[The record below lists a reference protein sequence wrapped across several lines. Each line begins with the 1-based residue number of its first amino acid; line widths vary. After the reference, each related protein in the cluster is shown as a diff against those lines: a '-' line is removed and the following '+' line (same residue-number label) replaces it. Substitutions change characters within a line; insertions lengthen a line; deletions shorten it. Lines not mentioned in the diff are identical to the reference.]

1 MKERSVEIEK
11 DGIIHVLQ
19 VDEEGNPISGKKKD
33 KVVPEKKK
41 TVWLEWQF
49 YAFLFIY
56 FLLHTAIRYFLLSSS
71 SLMGLLH
78 FFLVE
83 ETYRNIWLEEKT
95 VTIDKIGKTALW
107 LIGGNLILFAI
118 AIIIAL
124 LLDL

>member
-19 VDEEGNPISGKKKD
+19 VDEEGNPITERKKD
-33 KVVPEKKK
+33 KVVLEKKK
-41 TVWLEWQF
+41 SVWLKWQF
-49 YAFLFIY
+49 YVFLFVY
-56 FLLHTAIRYFLLSSS
+56 FLLHTIIRSLLSSS

-83 ETYRNIWLEEKT
+83 ETYRNIWLEDK
-95 VTIDKIGKTALW
+95 VITIDKIGKTALW
-107 LIGGNLILFAI
+107 LIGGNLILFTI

-124 LLDL
+124 ILDF

>member
-19 VDEEGNPISGKKKD
+19 VDEEGNPIAGKKKD
-33 KVVPEKKK
+33 NVVPEKKK

-49 YAFLFIY
+49 YVFLFIY

-83 ETYRNIWLEEKT
+83 ETYRKIWLDSKVIT
-95 VTIDKIGKTALW
+95 MDKIGKTALW

>member
-19 VDEEGNPISGKKKD
+19 VDEEGNPIAGKKKD
-33 KVVPEKKK
+33 NVVPEKKK

-49 YAFLFIY
+49 YVFLFIY

-83 ETYRNIWLEEKT
+83 ETYRNIWLDSKVIT
-95 VTIDKIGKTALW
+95 MDKIGKTALW

>member
-19 VDEEGNPISGKKKD
+19 VDEEGNPIAGKKKD
-33 KVVPEKKK
+33 KVVLEKKK
-41 TVWLEWQF
+41 SVWLEWQF
-49 YAFLFIY
+49 YVFLFVY
-56 FLLHTAIRYFLLSSS
+56 FLLHTIIRYFLLSSS

-83 ETYRNIWLEEKT
+83 ETYRNIWLEDK
-95 VTIDKIGKTALW
+95 VITIDKIGKTALW
-107 LIGGNLILFAI
+107 LIGGNLILFTI

-124 LLDL
+124 ILDF

>member
-19 VDEEGNPISGKKKD
+19 VDEEGNPIAGKKKD
-33 KVVPEKKK
+33 NVVPEKKK

-49 YAFLFIY
+49 YVFLFIY

>member
-19 VDEEGNPISGKKKD
+19 VDEEGNPIIGKKKD
-33 KVVPEKKK
+33 KVVLEKKK
-41 TVWLEWQF
+41 SVWLEWQF
-49 YAFLFIY
+49 YVFLFVY
-56 FLLHTAIRYFLLSSS
+56 FLLHTIIRSLLSSS

-83 ETYRNIWLEEKT
+83 ETYRNIWLEDK
-95 VTIDKIGKTALW
+95 VITIDKIGKTALW
-107 LIGGNLILFAI
+107 LIGGNLILFTI

-124 LLDL
+124 ILDF

>member
-19 VDEEGNPISGKKKD
+19 VDEEGNPIAGKKKD
-33 KVVPEKKK
+33 NVVPEKKK

-49 YAFLFIY
+49 YVFLFIY

-83 ETYRNIWLEEKT
+83 ETYRNIWLDSKVIT
-95 VTIDKIGKTALW
+95 MDKIGKTALW

-124 LLDL
+124 LLDF

>member
-19 VDEEGNPISGKKKD
+19 VDEEGNPIAGKKKD
-33 KVVPEKKK
+33 KVVTEKKK

-49 YAFLFIY
+49 YVFLFIY

-83 ETYRNIWLEEKT
+83 ETYRNIWLDSKVIT
-95 VTIDKIGKTALW
+95 MDKIGKTALW

-124 LLDL
+124 LLDF

>member
-1 MKERSVEIEK
+1 
-11 DGIIHVLQ
+11 
-19 VDEEGNPISGKKKD
+19 
-33 KVVPEKKK
+33 
-41 TVWLEWQF
+41 
-49 YAFLFIY
+49 
-56 FLLHTAIRYFLLSSS
+56 
-71 SLMGLLH
+71 MGLLH